1 MTGRRFIPA
10 RPSAPIIW
18 ILQQLVNVDLFMT
31 NRVHIDEHD
40 IDYLRNLP
48 KGAGIILTPNHADE
62 YDPRVVLDLS
72 RRCGRR
78 FYSMCNREAFDENGG
93 LAGWALQRIGHFSV
107 ERGAHDTPAKEYAVN
122 IVAGGDN
129 VLVVFP
135 EGEIFY
141 MNETVQPFH
150 SGTVAIAME
159 AVIRNRAT
167 NPDFKA
173 FVVPLAIKYTYPKPI
188 DKILQA
194 RVAKMEKRLNISPS
208 ENDTIK
214 HRLKTL
220 LAAVLQHEQEVYD
233 VNAEFEPNTKLG
245 EHVQVVRRSILNN
258 LANKYNDEKALGRK
272 TIDASW
278 ELSARLREMLDHGA
292 EHPTEI
298 RKDISA
304 LHEVAQMVSWQPKY
318 IASNPNR
325 DRLAEVVIK
334 LERELYRLKRP
345 SQLAPRDVHLRIGP
359 PIDVS
364 AHLSEYQQDS
374 HAALSSLTE
383 QLHDNI
389 QSMID
394 SLIPV
399 PSKSNMA

>member
-1 MTGRRFIPA
+1 MSGRRFIPA
-10 RPSAPIIW
+10 RPSPGIIW
-18 ILQQLVNVDLFMT
+18 ILQQLVNIDLSLT
-31 NRVHIDEHD
+31 NRVHIDDRDLDH
-40 IDYLRNLP
+40 LRNLP

-78 FYSMCNREAFDENGG
+78 FISMCNREAFDENGG
-93 LAGWALQRIGHFSV
+93 LAGLALQRIGHFSV
-107 ERGAHDTPAKEYAVN
+107 ERGAHDTPAKEYAIDV
-122 IVAGGDN
+122 VAGGDR

-150 SGTVAIAME
+150 SGTVDIAMQ
-159 AVIRNRAT
+159 AVIRQRAT
-167 NPDFKA
+167 NPNFQA

-194 RVAKMEKRLNISPS
+194 RVAKMEKRLNICPS
-208 ENDTIK
+208 ENETIK

-220 LAAVLQHEQEVYD
+220 LAAVLKHEQEVYD
-233 VNAEFEPNTKLG
+233 VNSEFEPDTKLG

-278 ELSARLREMLDHGA
+278 ELSARLREMLDQGA
-292 EHPTEI
+292 DHPTEI
-298 RKDISA
+298 RRDLSA

-345 SQLAPRDVHLRIGP
+345 SQLAPRNVYLRIGA
-359 PIDVS
+359 PIEVS
-364 AHLSEYQQDS
+364 AQLSEYQNDA
-374 HAALSSLTE
+374 HATLHSLTE

-389 QSMID
+389 QAMID

-399 PSKSNMA
+399 PAK